1 MRDKNIKLS
10 EGAKYSKDYFREN
23 ISYQLFGI
31 NHLAKD
37 NEIVIITGAKGST
50 YNDEWNEDKTE
61 INYVGEGKNGDQVAD
76 KGGNK
81 LILNSSKKGSEK
93 VIHIFEAIVEEKS
106 YQYLGIFHLIMP
118 PFYRHSFGVD
128 KKRRKEIVFPLGK
141 TNRYKIIE
149 SNEFIDSIEE
159 QTIINKVYADSNLT
173 STTKKAIVDARKGQ
187 GKYKKNLIKVEK
199 KCRFSGVTDSTYLIA
214 SHIKP
219 WKNSNNQERLD
230 GNNGLLLAP
239 NFDKLFDKGFISIED
254 NGNLIF
260 SEDLS
265 DEVFD
270 LWELNKYKNLGE
282 FNIEQKK
289 YLKYHRRYVFEKF
302 KRNS

>member
-1 MRDKNIKLS
+1 MRNKNIKLS

-31 NHLAKD
+31 NPLKGD
-37 NEIVIITGAKGST
+37 DEIVIITGAKGST

-76 KGGNK
+76 KGKNK

-93 VIHIFEAIVEEKS
+93 VIYIFEAIVEEKS
-106 YQYLGIFHLIMP
+106 YQYLGIFHLIREP
-118 PFYRHSFGVD
+118 SYRDSFGED
-128 KKRRKEIVFPLGK
+128 EKRRKEIVFPLGRK
-141 TNRYKIIE
+141 NKYEVIE

-159 QTIINKVYADSNLT
+159 ETIINKVYADSNLT
-173 STTKKAIVDARKGQ
+173 LTTKKAIVDARKGQ
-187 GKYKKNLIKVEK
+187 GKYKKNLNKVEK

-282 FNIEQKK
+282 FNLEQKK

-302 KRNS
+302 KRNR